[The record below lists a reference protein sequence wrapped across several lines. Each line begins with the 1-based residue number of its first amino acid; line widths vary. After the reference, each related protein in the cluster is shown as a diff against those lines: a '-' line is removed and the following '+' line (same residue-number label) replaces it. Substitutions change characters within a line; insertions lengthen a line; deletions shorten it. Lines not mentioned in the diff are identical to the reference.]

1 MIVTK
6 EPQLID
12 AKNGIEGI
20 IYIRVANAGT
30 TSSTGEVRSEIELF
44 TIDYKETEVEKA
56 VLDKDGHMTFGENG
70 MPATEIKTVIVPDVK
85 VIRRESPVF
94 KEETYLSKIGHLK
107 SEEFDK
113 AFIKQMEFVNSYDWE
128 KAGKT
133 PVRYW
138 KLKAKDVKIISDA
151 EFAEL
156 VKTKT
161 AK

>member
-20 IYIRVANAGT
+20 VFIRVANVT
-30 TSSTGEVRSEIELF
+30 TVANEVQSNIELF
-44 TIDYKETEVEKA
+44 TIDYNESQVEKA
-56 VLDKDGHMTFGENG
+56 ILDEDGHITFGENG
-70 MPATEIKTVIVPDVK
+70 MPVTEIKTLLVPNVK
-85 VIRRESPVF
+85 MIGKETAIF
-94 KEETYLSKIGHLK
+94 KEETFLSKVGHLK
-107 SEEFDK
+107 SDEFDK
-113 AFIKQMEFVNSYDWE
+113 AFIKQMEFVNSFDWE
-128 KAGKT
+128 TAGKT

-138 KLKAKDVKIISDA
+138 KLKAKDVKIISDE